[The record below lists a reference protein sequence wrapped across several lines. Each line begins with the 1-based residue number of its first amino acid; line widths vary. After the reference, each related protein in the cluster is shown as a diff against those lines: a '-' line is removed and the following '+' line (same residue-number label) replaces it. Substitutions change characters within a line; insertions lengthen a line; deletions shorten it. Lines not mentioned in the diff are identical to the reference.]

1 MQIAIVILA
10 AGKGTRL
17 KSRRAKVLHE
27 IGGKALLQHV
37 VDAASQVVPPH
48 DIFVVVGHQADT
60 VKESVQARGV
70 QFVLQEEQRG
80 TGHALQCAERATRGY
95 DHVIVLSGD
104 VPLLRCDTVIALRDF
119 HMLERAAMT
128 ILSATVD
135 NPRGYGRIIRK
146 SASKPDV
153 TDIVEQKQL
162 RPAQEKIHEINS
174 GIYAFQREKL
184 FSFINSLTNENP
196 HRELYLTDMARIL
209 THAGERVVVMDAA
222 DPVEILGANT
232 IPEMMDLDRAMRMEI
247 ARRHMLNGVVIQR
260 PGTTVIDATV
270 EIGPDTIIEPF
281 AQLLGETKIGSGSR
295 VRSFSVLENCTIGDN
310 VTIRQSCVITG
321 SQIGNGAIV
330 GPFTHV
336 RPGCV
341 IGDQAHLGNFVEAKN
356 VRMGKGA
363 KANHLTYLGDAEIG
377 SGSNIGAGTIT
388 CNYDGQLKHRTIIG
402 DGVFIGSDSTLVAPL
417 VIGDGAYVAA
427 ASCIT
432 EDVPEDALA
441 LGRPQQTV
449 KPGWAA
455 RRRAQLESRKASS

>member
-27 IGGKALLQHV
+27 IGGKTLLQHV
-37 VDAASQVVPPH
+37 VDAASKVVPPH
-48 DIFVVVGHQADT
+48 DIFVVIGHQAEK
-60 VKESVQARGV
+60 VKASVQSRGV
-70 QFVLQEEQRG
+70 QFVLQEDQRG

-104 VPLLRCDTVIALRDF
+104 VPLLRSDTIIGLRDF
-119 HMLERAAMT
+119 HMQQRPVMT
-128 ILSATVD
+128 ILSATVE
-135 NPRGYGRIIRK
+135 NPHGYGRIVRK
-146 SASKPDV
+146 SEGKPDV
-153 TDIVEQKQL
+153 TAIVEQRQL

-184 FSFINSLTNENP
+184 FNFINSLTNENP
-196 HRELYLTDMARIL
+196 HKELYLTDMAGIF
-209 THAGERVVVMDAA
+209 THAGERVIAMDAA
-222 DPVEILGANT
+222 DPIEILGANT
-232 IPEMMDLDRAMRMEI
+232 IPEMMDLDRAMRLEI

-260 PGTTVIDATV
+260 PGTTVIDASV
-270 EIGPDTIIEPF
+270 EIGPDTVIEPF
-281 AQLLGETKIGSGSR
+281 AQLLGETKVGSGSR
-295 VRSFSVLENCTIGDN
+295 IRSFSVVENCIVGDE
-310 VTIRQSCVITG
+310 VTIRQSCVLTN

-330 GPFTHV
+330 GPFTHL

-341 IGDQAHLGNFVEAKN
+341 IGDNAHLGNFVEAKN
-356 VRMGKGA
+356 VRMGKGS

-377 SGSNIGAGTIT
+377 AGCNIGAGSIT

-402 DGVFIGSDSTLVAPL
+402 DGVFIGSDSTLIAPL
-417 VIGDGAYVAA
+417 VIGNGAYVAA

-455 RRRAQLESRKASS
+455 RRRAQLESRKVSG